1 MTMAMRGGTAVDVR
15 PLADTMADKIE
26 AAVQ

>member
-1 MTMAMRGGTAVDVR
+1 MTMAMRGGTAVDVV
-15 PLADTMADKIE
+15 PLAQTMADKIE